1 MRKHFIFVLS
11 PSLGALHVG
20 FSSLGLCFFK
30 TGPQLAMIFFTKLLR
45 VSECEVFCEV
55 NDANNMKYYHSLLA
69 AMKLENI
76 LLYLSH
82 SNLFF
87 FSFSNVSWSNRTCP
101 RVTSHKHR
109 DRWIVFKTEC
119 PQHIQYFKYS

>member
-1 MRKHFIFVLS
+1 MIKHFVFILA

-45 VSECEVFCEV
+45 VSECKVFCEV
-55 NDANNMKYYHSLLA
+55 NDANNMRYYHSLLA

-82 SNLFF
+82 SNLIFF
-87 FSFSNVSWSNRTCP
+87 LFQMFLE
-101 RVTSHKHR
+101 VTIHAQ
-109 DRWIVFKTEC
+109 E
-119 PQHIQYFKYS
+119 